1 MNPPFKTKRSPNS
14 GSNSTNRTRTGQ
26 NSNSV
31 LNSTNIAR
39 TGQSPNSV
47 SNSTYKRRRGQ
58 SSIVNPEYFQNSMK
72 IIEKFHDSLLVNNVK
87 KICYD
92 GRFKDFIDEFLFDTK
107 ISKGPLFIDSTP
119 DFYNLL
125 FNKNDVKIIKYRHVT
140 DKIYKRYYTELN
152 LRKSSNLRYDPEVF
166 IYSNFQGNKK
176 KNHIYIKSIKILVDV
191 IKDCQEDKCCSLIPT
206 DYNLLFKL
214 HLFIIIRS
222 YECFINN
229 DIRNLIKL
237 SYIMTQFDEQSF
249 SVEYTIEGEYLKFIQ
264 YFMKSSGLH
273 NKFDDYVPDNLLMS
287 NTVVKDII
295 NVFVK
300 EIIIKS
306 MSLDGG
312 YKIFNFTKDE
322 NTLVI
327 RFPDGWEEKKD
338 DVPQEEKNNNYNM
351 IKITDNKYS
360 DIGMADYLKLQNN
373 FVNEMI
379 NLIFKDINDIFFKQE
394 GGRKKKIQVKN
405 TKHSKIITGP
415 RGGKYMLLPNGK
427 KQYLSK

>member
-1 MNPPFKTKRSPNS
+1 MNPPFKRKRSPNS

-47 SNSTYKRRRGQ
+47 SNSTNKRRTGQ
-58 SSIVNPEYFQNSMK
+58 NSKVNYEYFQNSMK
-72 IIEKFHDSLLVNNVK
+72 IIEKYKEFDYWLVKNVK

-92 GRFKDFIDEFLFDTK
+92 ARFKIFIDGFLLNSD
-107 ISKGPLFIDSTP
+107 ISKGLLFKGNNTP
-119 DFYNLL
+119 DFYDLFKENKLSPYVIKRIYNRNKKELELKKSTNL
-125 FNKNDVKIIKYRHVT
+125 VYP
-140 DKIYKRYYTELN
+140 
-152 LRKSSNLRYDPEVF
+152 PEVY
-166 IYSNFQGNKK
+166 IYTDYDIQGQPKK
-176 KNHIYIKSIKILVDV
+176 HVYIKSIKILVDV
-191 IKDCQEDKCCSLIPT
+191 IKDCQENKYCSLIPT

-273 NKFDDYVPDNLLMS
+273 NKFDDYVPDNLLIS

-312 YKIFNFTKDE
+312 YKIFNFTK
-322 NTLVI
+322 NKNIFVI
-327 RFPDGWEEKKD
+327 KFPNEWVEKKD
-338 DVPQEEKNNNYNM
+338 DDDEEEKNNNYNM

-373 FVNEMI
+373 FVNKMI